1 MPATKSLGLTS
12 LAFVIATLCACSP
25 LPPKDDPWTSPDK
38 FKHAGASAVTGA
50 VAVRVARDRDAG
62 RCDAFR
68 IGTVVSFGI
77 GAGKELIDQE
87 FRHKGWS
94 WRDLAWDTAGGT
106 LGAWLASG
114 CW

>member
-1 MPATKSLGLTS
+1 MPATKALFLT
-12 LAFVIATLCACSP
+12 LFVIAIAVLCSCSP

-38 FKHAGASAVTGA
+38 FKHAGASAVIGA
-50 VAVRVARDRDAG
+50 LAVRAARDRDAG

-68 IGTVVSFGI
+68 FGAAVSIGI
-77 GAGKELIDQE
+77 GAGKEFLDQE
-87 FRHKGWS
+87 FRNKGWS

>member
-1 MPATKSLGLTS
+1 MPATRARVLTS
-12 LAFVIATLCACSP
+12 LILVLAALNACSP
-25 LPPKDDPWTSPDK
+25 LPAQDDPWTSRDK
-38 FKHAGASAVTGA
+38 FYHGGVSAVIGA
-50 VAVRVARDRDAG
+50 VTARAARDHDTG

-68 IGTVVSFGI
+68 IGTTVSFGI
-77 GAGKELIDQE
+77 GAGKELLDQE

-106 LGAWLASG
+106 LGAWLAST